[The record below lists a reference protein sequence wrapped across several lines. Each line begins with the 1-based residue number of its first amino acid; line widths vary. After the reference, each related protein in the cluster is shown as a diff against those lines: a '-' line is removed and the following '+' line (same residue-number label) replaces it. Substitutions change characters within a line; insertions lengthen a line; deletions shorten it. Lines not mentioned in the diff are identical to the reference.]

1 MIEPAVAGAVALA
14 QHTDAEAVAAV
25 LGPLHDLEILDVGC
39 GDGENA
45 RELAARGARVL
56 GCDPFLDAGDAD
68 GGDRVRLVRASAD
81 ALPAADGSRDVV
93 LFCFSLHHVPGPRL
107 AGALAEARRVL
118 RPAGRL
124 VVAEPLAAGPGH
136 YVSRPFHDET
146 AVRAA
151 AAAALDAHAAPF
163 FRERRTFTY
172 TTSRRWESFDAYAQR
187 MIANRRYNGYTEEA
201 VLAPDVRR
209 RFDEMADRFGGTF
222 EQVVRVDLFSGA
234 KTPPR

>member
-1 MIEPAVAGAVALA
+1 MIEPLVAGAVPLGVHSDVTALL
-14 QHTDAEAVAAV
+14 AA
-25 LGPLHDLEILDVGC
+25 LGPVRDLDVADVGC

-45 RELAARGARVL
+45 RELAAAGARVV
-56 GCDPFLDAGDAD
+56 GCDPFLEAPVAD
-68 GGDRVRLVRASAD
+68 EHVRLVRAAAD
-81 ALPAADGSRDVV
+81 ALPVPDGSMDVV

-118 RPAGRL
+118 RPEGRL

-151 AAAALDAHAAPF
+151 AAVALDHYAAPH

-172 TTSRRWESFDAYAQR
+172 TTIRRWESYDAYARR

-201 VLAPDVRR
+201 VLAPEVRH
-209 RFDEMADRFGGTF
+209 RFDEMFARFDGVF
-222 EQVVRVDLFSGA
+222 EQVVRIDLFAG
-234 KTPPR
+234 